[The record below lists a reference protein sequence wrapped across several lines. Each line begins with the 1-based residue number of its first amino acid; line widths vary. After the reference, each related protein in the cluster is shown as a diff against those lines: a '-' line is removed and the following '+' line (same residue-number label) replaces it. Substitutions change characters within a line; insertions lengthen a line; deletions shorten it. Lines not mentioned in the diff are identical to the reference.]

1 MDNAR
6 AATGGPP
13 GVSHAGN
20 PDRMPAMPLPSAL
33 APAWFALLVWA
44 PAAVAAPAG
53 KPAPAGHVAPTL
65 VQPIQRAL
73 DAAQNTP
80 GAFPAVSAAIV
91 QGEATPWI
99 HVRGARRVDA
109 VAGTAVDV
117 ADDDTLFY
125 IASQTKSFM
134 GLLGAVLDRKGVLPL
149 DTTLAGI
156 WPELRLPAPADPGRI
171 TMSDLL
177 SHQEGLSTDTLNF
190 VTAYVRDLPAA
201 DYPRWLA
208 SETTTRAPG
217 FRYANL
223 GDLVYGAALE
233 ARTGRDWHDWLDAE
247 VLRPLRLD
255 AGVVSRPSKVVPERI
270 AWNHQWDGRAWHAV
284 APKPDALM
292 HAAGG
297 LLASADAMAT
307 WMQANLGVAGA
318 GAALDPRDFARAQ
331 RPLAAAKL
339 ADGEIDCDGYSLGWY
354 ACTYKGQHALM
365 HPGSYVGAVSVTVLV
380 PSAHAGLSLA
390 VNSDSAMEGF
400 ELEVMKA
407 FIGLATGQQGEE
419 ARFDAAV
426 SALPARIAGKA
437 EKRVQAIADARKDA
451 SWGGFSWTPDPR
463 ALRQCTGTYSDALFG
478 TLVVREAGKDHVA
491 DAGARHLLLQPAKP
505 GLFAASDG
513 ALEPPEAFACNVD
526 GDAIEWRGR
535 TFRRA
540 SP

>member
-1 MDNAR
+1 
-6 AATGGPP
+6 
-13 GVSHAGN
+13 
-20 PDRMPAMPLPSAL
+20 MPAPRSLASAWL
-33 APAWFALLVWA
+33 LLLVWA
-44 PAAVAAPAG
+44 PASLALPAG
-53 KPAPAGHVAPTL
+53 QPAPAGSVAPAL
-65 VQPIQRAL
+65 VGPIERAL
-73 DAAQNTP
+73 DAARRAP
-80 GAFPAVSAAIV
+80 GAFPAVSAVIV
-91 QGEATPWI
+91 QGDAAPWI

-109 VAGTAVDV
+109 VAGTA
-117 ADDDTLFY
+117 ADSGADASTLFY

-149 DTTLAGI
+149 DTTLADI
-156 WPELRLPAPADPGRI
+156 WPALRLPAPADPTRI
-171 TMSDLL
+171 TMAELL
-177 SHQEGLSTDTLNF
+177 SHQEGLSTETLNF
-190 VTAYVRDLPAA
+190 VTAYVRDIPAT

-233 ARTGRDWHDWLDAE
+233 ARTGRNWRDWLDAE

-255 AGVVSRPSKVVPERI
+255 SGVVSRPSTVAPERI
-270 AWNHQWDGRAWHAV
+270 AWNHQWDGHAWRAV

-307 WMQANLGVAGA
+307 WMQANLGIAGA
-318 GAALDPRDFARAQ
+318 GGALDPRDFARAQ

-419 ARFDAAV
+419 ARLDAAV
-426 SALPARIAGKA
+426 AALPERIAGKA
-437 EKRVQAIADARKDA
+437 EKRGQAIAEARKDA
-451 SWGGFSWTPDPR
+451 AWGGWSWAPEVP
-463 ALRQCTGTYSDALFG
+463 ALRRCAGTYADALFG
-478 TLVVREAGKDHVA
+478 TLVVRDAGTGLIA
-491 DAGARHLLLQPAKP
+491 DAGARHLVLEPAKP

-513 ALEPPEAFACNVD
+513 TLEPPEAFACD
-526 GDAIEWRGR
+526 LDEGAIEWRGR
-535 TFRRA
+535 RFRRE

>member
-1 MDNAR
+1 
-6 AATGGPP
+6 
-13 GVSHAGN
+13 
-20 PDRMPAMPLPSAL
+20 MPALRSL
-33 APAWFALLVWA
+33 APAWLALLAWA
-44 PAAVAAPAG
+44 PAALAVPAN
-53 KPAPAGHVAPTL
+53 KPVPVGHVAPSL
-65 VQPIQRAL
+65 VRPIERAL
-73 DAAQNTP
+73 DAAQRTP

-91 QGEATPWI
+91 QGDAAPWI
-99 HVRGARRVDA
+99 YVRGARRAGVGAGSAANADA
-109 VAGTAVDV
+109 DAS
-117 ADDDTLFY
+117 TLFY

-149 DTTLAGI
+149 DTTLADI
-156 WPELRLPAPADPGRI
+156 WPALRLPAPADPARI
-171 TMSDLL
+171 TMADLL
-177 SHQEGLSTDTLNF
+177 SHQEGLTTETLNF
-190 VTAYVRDLPAA
+190 VTAYVRDVPAV

-208 SETTTRAPG
+208 AETTTRAPG

-233 ARTGRDWHDWLDAE
+233 ARTGRDWRDWLDAE

-255 AGVVSRPSKVVPERI
+255 AGVTSRPSTVAPERI

-284 APKPDALM
+284 APKPDSLM

-307 WMQANLGVAGA
+307 WMQANLEIGAAGA
-318 GAALDPRDFARAQ
+318 GLDPRDFARAQ
-331 RPLAAAKL
+331 RPVAAAKL

-407 FIGLATGQQGEE
+407 FIGLATGQDGEE
-419 ARFDAAV
+419 ARLDAAV
-426 SALPARIAGKA
+426 AALPARIAGKA
-437 EKRVQAIADARKDA
+437 DKRAQAIADARNDA
-451 SWGGFSWTPDPR
+451 AWGGWSWKPDAR
-463 ALRQCTGTYSDALFG
+463 ALRQCAGTYADPLFG
-478 TLVVREAGKDHVA
+478 ALVVRVAGTGLVA
-491 DAGARHLLLQPAKP
+491 DAGARHLVLEPAKP

-513 ALEPPEAFACNVD
+513 TLEPPEAFACD
-526 GDAIEWRGR
+526 AGDDAIEWRGR
-535 TFRRA
+535 RFRRQ

>member
-1 MDNAR
+1 MPVPRFLA
-6 AATGGPP
+6 P
-13 GVSHAGN
+13 GW
-20 PDRMPAMPLPSAL
+20 L
-33 APAWFALLVWA
+33 APAWLAPAWLALLAWTPAGLAVPADKPASVGGVA
-44 PAAVAAPAG
+44 PAL
-53 KPAPAGHVAPTL
+53 T
-65 VQPIQRAL
+65 QPIERAL
-73 DAAQNTP
+73 DAAQRTP

-91 QGEATPWI
+91 QGDAVPWI
-99 HVRGARRVDA
+99 HARGVRRTGEGAANGVDA
-109 VAGTAVDV
+109 PSDVDGGM
-117 ADDDTLFY
+117 LFY
-125 IASQTKSFM
+125 IASQTKSFV

-149 DTTLAGI
+149 DTTLADV
-156 WPELRLPAPADPGRI
+156 WPELRLPAPADPRRI

-233 ARTGRDWHDWLDAE
+233 ARTGRNWRDWLDAE

-255 AGVVSRPSKVVPERI
+255 AGVASRPSQVAPGRV
-270 AWNHQWDGRAWHAV
+270 AWNHQWDGGAWHAD

-307 WMQANLGVAGA
+307 WMQANLGLGGAGA
-318 GAALDPRDFARAQ
+318 GLDPRDFARAQ
-331 RPLAAAKL
+331 RPVAAAKL

-365 HPGSYVGAVSVTVLV
+365 HPGSYVGAVSMTVLV

-407 FIGLATGQQGEE
+407 FIGLATGQAGEE
-419 ARFDAAV
+419 ARLDAAV
-426 SALPARIAGKA
+426 AALPERVAGKA
-437 EKRVQAIADARKDA
+437 RKRAQAIADARKDA
-451 SWGGFSWTPDPR
+451 AWGGWAWTPDAR
-463 ALRQCTGTYSDALFG
+463 ALRQCAGTYADPLFG
-478 TLVVREAGKDHVA
+478 TLVVRVVGTGLAAE
-491 DAGARHLLLQPAKP
+491 AGARHLVLEPAKP

-513 ALEPPEAFACNVD
+513 TLEPPEAFACGAA
-526 GDAIEWRGR
+526 GDAVEWRGR
-535 TFRRA
+535 TFRRIRPSA
-540 SP
+540 PGLPRPR